1 MAKRLN
7 LDEPRYYQNNFEGR
21 AKHFFA
27 TTNPLNVLASD
38 AELDKA
44 KAIVTAYRAGTEDK
58 LLTEDD
64 IWKAK
69 ELYDSAFHPQTGE
82 KLLVFGRMSF
92 QVKPFNLTRHI
103 FDVMCPNFDLLLQ
116 LLKVPGNMCITGCMM
131 TFYKSTPAV
140 MFWQFAN
147 QSFNAIVNYTNRNA
161 SAGVTNEQLGTVYVA
176 ATSASVA
183 TALAFNKLVASSPT
197 LANSIVGRF
206 VPLIAVASANCINIP
221 LMRQQEIK
229 QGIAIQDETGK
240 DVGKSGNAAIEAIK
254 QVVPSRIGMAAPAMF
269 IPPVIMNKLEKTA
282 TFIKNPWLKA
292 PATVLLTGFCLT
304 FSTPLCCALFPQK
317 ATIQMNQ
324 LEPEL
329 QATLKAT
336 YPGKTTFYYNKGL

>member
-1 MAKRLN
+1 MSAAKRIDIEN
-7 LDEPRYYQNNFEGR
+7 PRYDQSSFDGR
-21 AKHFFA
+21 AKHFFI

-38 AELDKA
+38 EELDKA
-44 KAIVTAYRAGTEDK
+44 KKIVEDYRKGTEDK
-58 LLTEDD
+58 SLTEDE

-82 KLLVFGRMSF
+82 KLFILGRMSF
-92 QVKPFNLTRHI
+92 QV
-103 FDVMCPNFDLLLQ
+103 
-116 LLKVPGNMCITGCMM
+116 PGNMLITGSMM

-140 MFWQFAN
+140 IFWQWAN

-183 TALAFNKLVASSPT
+183 TALGFNKLVASSPT
-197 LANSIVGRF
+197 LSAGIIGRF
-206 VPLIAVASANCINIP
+206 VPLVAVAAANCINIP

-229 QGIAIQDETGK
+229 KGISIQNEKGE
-240 DVGKSGNAAIEAIK
+240 DVGLSGNAAVAAIS

-269 IPPVIMNKLEKTA
+269 IPPVIMSRLEKTA

-304 FSTPLCCALFPQK
+304 FSTPMCCALFPQK
-317 ATIQMNQ
+317 ASINLKD

-329 QATLKAT
+329 QKV
-336 YPGKTTFYYNKGL
+336 